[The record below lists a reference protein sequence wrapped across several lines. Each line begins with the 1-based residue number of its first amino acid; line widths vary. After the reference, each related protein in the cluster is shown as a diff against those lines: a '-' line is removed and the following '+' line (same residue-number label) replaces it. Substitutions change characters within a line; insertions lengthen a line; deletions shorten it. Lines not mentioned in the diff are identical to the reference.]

1 MADAPMDRE
10 LRKSMTLAFAPVHKR
25 ALGVAAGL
33 TFGTLLA
40 LVTLLQFAV
49 QPIGGPR
56 LDLLSNYFYG
66 YSVSPAGALIGFA
79 WAFLVGFV
87 AGWFLAFVR
96 NLVTA
101 LWIFFVRAKSDLTQ
115 DFLDHI

>member
-1 MADAPMDRE
+1 MAEPPLDKD
-10 LRKSMTLAFAPVHKR
+10 LRASMALAFAPVHKR

-33 TFGTLLA
+33 TVGTLIA
-40 LVTLLQFAV
+40 AVTLLQYLIDP
-49 QPIGGPR
+49 QPAPR
-56 LDLLSNYFYG
+56 LDLLANYFYG
-66 YSVSPAGALIGFA
+66 YTVSPVGALVGFA

-101 LWIFFVRAKSDLTQ
+101 VWIFFVRAKSDLTQ